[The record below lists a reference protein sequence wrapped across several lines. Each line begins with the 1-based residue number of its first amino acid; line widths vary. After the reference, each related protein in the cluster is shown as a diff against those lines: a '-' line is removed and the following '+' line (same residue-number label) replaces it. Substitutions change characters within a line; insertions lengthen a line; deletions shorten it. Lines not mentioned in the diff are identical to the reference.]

1 MVMDISPDV
10 ERQKMASEYAR
21 ISRRLDFAELFIAA
35 ILLFVLI
42 FGGLSAELSRHLP
55 ATQPWAS
62 AVYFIILILGF
73 GIITV
78 PISYYRGFVLAHRY
92 GLSIQK
98 FRSWLIDKSKA
109 SIISIVL
116 GLIIIIFAYWR
127 LDYSPDTWWLWTGI
141 FILVLSL
148 LLARITPTLLISL
161 FFKLEP
167 IEDSELEKKLINLT
181 ERAGAKVCGVFT
193 INLSSKSNTANAM
206 LAGLGKT
213 RRIIISDT
221 MITQY
226 SPQEVEVV
234 LAHELGHHIHR
245 DIMKMIIVQVVTA
258 LLAFYLT
265 HLVLTVSISLLAIEN
280 IADPAAFPLLVL
292 SLAFFSLIMMPA
304 ANAFS
309 RYLEKIADMT
319 SLELTDNPL
328 AFITAM
334 TKLTDQNLSEAQPSR
349 WVELLF
355 YDHPP
360 YTRRVNMARSYIKR
374 NNKEVSDS
382 THFN

>member
-1 MVMDISPDV
+1 
-10 ERQKMASEYAR
+10 
-21 ISRRLDFAELFIAA
+21 
-35 ILLFVLI
+35 
-42 FGGLSAELSRHLP
+42 
-55 ATQPWAS
+55 
-62 AVYFIILILGF
+62 
-73 GIITV
+73 
-78 PISYYRGFVLAHRY
+78 
-92 GLSIQK
+92 
-98 FRSWLIDKSKA
+98 
-109 SIISIVL
+109 
-116 GLIIIIFAYWR
+116 
-127 LDYSPDTWWLWTGI
+127 
-141 FILVLSL
+141 
-148 LLARITPTLLISL
+148 
-161 FFKLEP
+161 
-167 IEDSELEKKLINLT
+167 
-181 ERAGAKVCGVFT
+181 
-193 INLSSKSNTANAM
+193 
-206 LAGLGKT
+206 
-213 RRIIISDT
+213 
-221 MITQY
+221 
-226 SPQEVEVV
+226 
-234 LAHELGHHIHR
+234 
-245 DIMKMIIVQVVTA
+245 MKMIIVQVVTA